1 MKAPIQQQGMSAYQI
16 LLLVILGLFIAF
28 TGIKLVPIYGEYM
41 SVTSSMKRVQEGNID
56 SPGSPRSLQRE
67 LFRHFRINSVDSV
80 EGENVH
86 ISPEGDGYLMRVSYE
101 VRTPWIGNIDLM
113 ISFEHEVQI
122 GR

>member
-28 TGIKLVPIYGEYM
+28 TGIKLVPVYNEYM
-41 SVTSSMKRVQEGNID
+41 NVVSSMKRVQEGNID
-56 SPGSPRSLQRE
+56 DPGSPRSLQRE
-67 LFRHFRINSVDSV
+67 LFRHLRINSADNV
-80 EGENVH
+80 EHENVQ
-86 ISPEGDGYLMRVSYE
+86 ITPEGDGYLMRVSYE
-101 VRTPWIGNIDLM
+101 VREPWIGNVDLM